1 MKAQIKNIGGKAVI
15 VIEMELTNPTPSTSG
30 KTLVVGTTHGFRN
43 FGVELDGKQISGSVN
58 LTIPTR

>member
-1 MKAQIKNIGGKAVI
+1 MKATVKTVNGKAVI

-30 KTLVVGTTHGFRN
+30 KTLVVGTTHGFRT
-43 FGVELDGKQISGSVN
+43 FGVEVDGKPVSGSIN